1 MRTHRVLWNY
11 ACSAFFEKYMKNY
24 SRNDELCQKLCLH
37 SLSKPKDDE
46 PYLNAI
52 RKILLCPLTST
63 NLGVTQWAL
72 WLLYDP
78 FFNTVWQ
85 KMFFTRYSRYRYF
98 WDLFTPLW
106 VKGNACFLSRPR
118 PKRLEMTPKSA
129 IYTRKRDEE
138 HPSHFY
144 MGVLPEN
151 RSTDLQRE
159 KTGVCAIQDYSYHK
173 DFNVN
178 ISSEKLML
186 Y

>member
-1 MRTHRVLWNY
+1 MLVVLFSRNIWKTTLVMTNYAKNY
-11 ACSAFFEKYMKNY
+11 ACTVFQSLKTMNHIFTQYEKFFCAPWQVQIWVWVN
-24 SRNDELCQKLCLH
+24 ELYGSFRTHFSTQY
-37 SLSKPKDDE
+37 D
-46 PYLNAI
+46 
-52 RKILLCPLTST
+52 RKCFLL
-63 NLGVTQWAL
+63 
-72 WLLYDP
+72 D
-78 FFNTVWQ
+78 TVD
-85 KMFFTRYSRYRYF
+85 TGYF

-106 VKGNACFLSRPR
+106 VKGNACSLSRPR
-118 PKRLEMTPKSA
+118 PKRLEVTPKSA

>member
-1 MRTHRVLWNY
+1 MLVVLFSRNIWKTTLVMTNYAKNY
-11 ACSAFFEKYMKNY
+11 ACTVFQSLKTMNHIFTQYEKFCCAPWQVQIWVWLN
-24 SRNDELCQKLCLH
+24 ELYGSFRTHFSTQY
-37 SLSKPKDDE
+37 D
-46 PYLNAI
+46 
-52 RKILLCPLTST
+52 RKC
-63 NLGVTQWAL
+63 
-72 WLLYDP
+72 
-78 FFNTVWQ
+78 
-85 KMFFTRYSRYRYF
+85 FFTRYSRYRYF

-106 VKGNACFLSRPR
+106 VKGNVCFLSRPR
-118 PKRLEMTPKSA
+118 PKRREVTPKSA

-144 MGVLPEN
+144 MGVPPEN
-151 RSTDLQRE
+151 RSTDLKRE